1 MKHDDARKDMP
12 RRCAERQR
20 KTNESD
26 ITVAVDIDGSGE
38 VNILTGLPFFDHML
52 SQLGKH
58 GRLDLADRGARRPR
72 RRRPPQRRG
81 HGDRLRSSTE
91 RRLR

>member
-1 MKHDDARKDMP
+1 MKNDDARTDLP
-12 RRCAERQR
+12 RRFAERQR

-26 ITVAVDIDGSGE
+26 ITVAVDVDGSGE
-38 VNILTGLPFFDHML
+38 VNVLTGLPFFDHML

-58 GRLDLADRGARRPR
+58 GQLDLAIAAARRPR
-72 RRRPPQRRG
+72 RRRPPQCRG
-81 HGDRLRSSTE
+81 HRDRLWSGTE